1 MQFMS
6 DNAAAV
12 HPQVWAAMLAADA
25 PDAPY
30 DGDALSARLDAAFAA
45 LFGRPCWVLW
55 VASGTAANCLALSTM
70 VPPQGAAVCHG
81 LAHIERDE
89 GGAPG
94 FFTHGAKL
102 LLAEGDGAKLTPEAI
117 ARVIDPI
124 RRGVHWVQPAAIS
137 ITQATELGR
146 VYTPEQVL
154 AIGLTARDRGLWL
167 HMDGARFA
175 NAVAFLGCEP
185 AAVSCD
191 AGVHALSFGC
201 VKNGGMSAE
210 AIVFFDEGLAEIA
223 GYRRKRAGH
232 LQSKGRFLAAQ
243 LLAMVENGLWLE
255 NAMAA
260 NEAAAI
266 ISHGAADRL
275 LEPVEANQ
283 LFLRLTAAERA
294 RLREQ
299 GFAFYDQG
307 PDGARLVTAWDSRR
321 EDCEALAEAIAA
333 L

>member
-1 MQFMS
+1 M
-6 DNAAAV
+6 
-12 HPQVWAAMLAADA
+12 
-25 PDAPY
+25 
-30 DGDALSARLDAAFAA
+30 
-45 LFGRPCWVLW
+45 
-55 VASGTAANCLALSTM
+55 
-70 VPPQGAAVCHG
+70 
-81 LAHIERDE
+81 
-89 GGAPG
+89 
-94 FFTHGAKL
+94 
-102 LLAEGDGAKLTPEAI
+102 
-117 ARVIDPI
+117 
-124 RRGVHWVQPAAIS
+124 
-137 ITQATELGR
+137 
-146 VYTPEQVL
+146 
-154 AIGLTARDRGLWL
+154 
-167 HMDGARFA
+167 
-175 NAVAFLGCEP
+175 
-185 AAVSCD
+185 SCD